1 MFVMDFSLNVNRVQA
16 VVFVGMRERRR
27 KGRRIGSVRCACRR
41 RAGGDERTCTW
52 KGISR
57 AEEGRGRER
66 ERAEIVSRVAR
77 DCPFASARP
86 SVQTAGP
93 ETDRVVISFVDHHGQ
108 VQVYNGHVP
117 PPKLQHEYTFTVTH
131 DTTIFTVLL
140 GIRDNTA
147 LGSTLKALLTRS
159 DSKKY
164 DYQT

>member
-1 MFVMDFSLNVNRVQA
+1 MHAAAAPGATSEPAL
-16 VVFVGMRERRR
+16 GREFQGQR
-27 KGRRIGSVRCACRR
+27 K
-41 RAGGDERTCTW
+41 E
-52 KGISR
+52 
-57 AEEGRGRER
+57 ER

-77 DCPFASARP
+77 DFLFASARP

-93 ETDRVVISFVDHHGQ
+93 KTDRVVISFADHHGQ

>member
-1 MFVMDFSLNVNRVQA
+1 MHAAAAPGATSEPAL
-16 VVFVGMRERRR
+16 GREFQGRR
-27 KGRRIGSVRCACRR
+27 K
-41 RAGGDERTCTW
+41 
-52 KGISR
+52 
-57 AEEGRGRER
+57 EEGER

>member
-1 MFVMDFSLNVNRVQA
+1 MEGNFK
-16 VVFVGMRERRR
+16 GGGR
-27 KGRRIGSVRCACRR
+27 K
-41 RAGGDERTCTW
+41 
-52 KGISR
+52 
-57 AEEGRGRER
+57 RER
-66 ERAEIVSRVAR
+66 EREPRSFPESLETVRSRPRV
-77 DCPFASARP
+77 RP
-86 SVQTAGP
+86 SRQP

>member
-1 MFVMDFSLNVNRVQA
+1 MDFSLNVNRVQA

-66 ERAEIVSRVAR
+66 ESRDRFQSRSRLSVR
-77 DCPFASARP
+77 VRASARP